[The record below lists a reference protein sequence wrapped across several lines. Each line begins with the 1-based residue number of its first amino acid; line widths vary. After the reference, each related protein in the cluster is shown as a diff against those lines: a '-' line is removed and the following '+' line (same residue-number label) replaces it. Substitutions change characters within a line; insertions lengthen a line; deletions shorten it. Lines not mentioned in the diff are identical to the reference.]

1 MLTYL
6 LKKVRKQNELK
17 NNFHQS
23 SSSEANYELQQAH
36 VFEENISNN
45 LYSNRPDGYTNNQD
59 ARNAMW
65 NYLRAA
71 LRGDKDAQYKM
82 GLSYLNGQL
91 GLDRNYQHAEKWL
104 SQAANQGH
112 PAAQQELQRAL
123 NQIVIS

>member
-17 NNFHQS
+17 SSFQQS
-23 SSSEANYELQQAH
+23 MSSEADYDLQQAH
-36 VFEENISNN
+36 VFEEKLSKS
-45 LYSNRPDGYTNNQD
+45 LYSNSTDVQTNNHD

-71 LRGDKDAQYKM
+71 LRGDKEAQYKM

-104 SQAANQGH
+104 SQAADQGH

-123 NQIVIS
+123 NEMVIS